1 MHSLD
6 DLLHPIS
13 PAQFRADHVGR
24 RPLHIPA
31 AGDRRKAGVL
41 TWAAFNGL
49 LGQTSLWTSANLRLM
64 RNYVAVPPDQYCDA
78 VPSPRGQLLRP
89 WPPKVEVFLSGG
101 ASLIANDILGAH
113 EPLTRVGGILSR
125 TFAAN
130 IGANIY
136 CSFQGIQAFG
146 THFDY
151 HDVVVIQTGGT
162 KVWNLYENR
171 ADNPVEA
178 LVDDANTRRWFE
190 QTRGP
195 LMTQITMQA
204 GDVLYLPRGWYHDA
218 LATDG
223 PSLHVTF
230 AITPLHG
237 RDLLKLLDLEA
248 TKDPAYRA
256 YAPPASDDGGV
267 ALAGHL
273 AAYAQILAR
282 VAASPGFA
290 DEVAMAQHRIVPR
303 PAAFT
308 LPERKPVT
316 LYRTAG
322 RAFPTCSTA
331 MREIYDWAIAERQFA
346 LEDMLA
352 QFQSLPEADIRAGVA
367 AAEQAG
373 ALQRV

>member
-13 PAQFRADHVGR
+13 PAQFRADHVDR
-24 RPLHIPA
+24 KPLHIPA

-64 RNYVAVPPDQYCDA
+64 RNYVAVPPDQYCDP
-78 VPSPRGQLLRP
+78 VPSPQGQLLRP

-256 YAPPASDDGGV
+256 YAPPAADDGGA
-267 ALAGHL
+267 ALASHL

-322 RAFPTCSTA
+322 RAFPACSTA

-352 QFQSLPEADIRAGVA
+352 QFQSLPEADILAGVA